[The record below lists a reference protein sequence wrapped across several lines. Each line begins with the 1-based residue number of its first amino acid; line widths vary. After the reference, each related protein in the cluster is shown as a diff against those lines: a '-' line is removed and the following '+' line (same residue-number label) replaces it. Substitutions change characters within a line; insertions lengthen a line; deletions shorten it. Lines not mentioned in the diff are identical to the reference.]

1 MIEFGLDLESYFADG
16 IMFTEEIHDDAD
28 VFFHGTSGEFH
39 DLICSEGIVGL
50 GNGLVTKKRVHSVV
64 EFYSEI
70 GWEGYAPHHP
80 VRVLSSFT
88 RLDFK
93 ERDVKQVYLS
103 KEAHTS
109 LKYSFKSVAGG
120 ETVSA
125 IRDCAGE
132 LLQLANE
139 PEDLA
144 VLGVEA
150 SLINSFL
157 NDNEDIFDFAIGLTE
172 NYPFGCVYAIS
183 YRGLKHP
190 ESKTGSYYVDSEVLP
205 SQIIA
210 YCKIPTGIEEKLV
223 HASNPLVISRYKSEF
238 DSI

>member
-1 MIEFGLDLESYFADG
+1 MIEFGLDLESYFEDG

-50 GNGLVTKKRVHSVV
+50 GNGLVTKKRVQSVV

-70 GWEGYAPHHP
+70 GWEGYAPFP
-80 VRVLSSFT
+80 IGTLSSFT

-93 ERDVKQVYLS
+93 DRDVKQVYLS

-120 ETVSA
+120 ETVTA

-139 PEDLA
+139 PEDLD
-144 VLGVEA
+144 VLGVGA
-150 SLINSFL
+150 NLINSFL
-157 NDNEDIFDFAIGLTE
+157 NDNEDIFDFAIGLSE

-183 YRGLKHP
+183 YRGSKHP
-190 ESKTGSYYVDSEVLP
+190 ESKAGSTYVDSEVLP

-210 YCKIPTGIEEKLV
+210 YCKIPIGIDEELV
-223 HASNPLVISRYKSEF
+223 RTSNPLLISRYESEL
-238 DSI
+238 DSL